1 MDFDES
7 DFFRSKNPT
16 FPSRPFSSS
25 HLVYT
30 ELTLQDLARSLAPSL
45 REKELGKKEQIVHF
59 SPTFQGAPTPTCK
72 RRGGA

>member
-16 FPSRPFSSS
+16 SPLRPFSSS

-30 ELTLQDLARSLAPSL
+30 ELTLQDLAPLPFL
-45 REKELGKKEQIVHF
+45 RGKELGKKEQIVHF
-59 SPTFQGAPTPTCK
+59 SPTFQGAPTLSLCK